1 MEEAAPKAQ
10 IFVTATG
17 CKGIIRPEHFSVM
30 RDDAIVCNIGH
41 FDCEI
46 DVKWLQDNAVER
58 VNIKPQVTS
67 FHNFD
72 LMSLFTWLLFQLL
85 LVDKY
90 FPLLNFHREFIFQ

>member
-17 CKGIIRPEHFSVM
+17 CKDIIRPEHFAVM

-58 VNIKPQVTS
+58 VNIKPQV
-67 FHNFD
+67 
-72 LMSLFTWLLFQLL
+72 
-85 LVDKY
+85 
-90 FPLLNFHREFIFQ
+90 IFSRITFKSYYTFLSQ